1 MEDIKLEITIERP
14 TADDPMGYIGMVM
27 KSAKPFPGES
37 HLRMEDAADGTCTPE
52 TLKKVVADLWSY
64 FEHGHK
70 TFAQRSAITRLPRTR

>member
-14 TADDPMGYIGMVM
+14 TADDPMGYIGMVV
-27 KSAKPFPGES
+27 KNAKPLPGES

-64 FEHGHK
+64 YEHGK
-70 TFAQRSAITRLPRTR
+70 KAFSTRVGHRGSSRGR